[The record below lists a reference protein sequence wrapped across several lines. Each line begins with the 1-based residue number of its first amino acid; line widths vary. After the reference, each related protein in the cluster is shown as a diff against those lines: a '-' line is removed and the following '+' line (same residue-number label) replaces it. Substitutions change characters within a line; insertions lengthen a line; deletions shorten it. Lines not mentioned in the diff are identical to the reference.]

1 MARLVNFKL
10 EKYDQQFMRAGLDR
24 MERAMGEL
32 QMQAVLKI
40 VKSYDNRRPVY
51 KTGKDAGKI
60 YTARDYDIMAKTIRV
75 VRRDD
80 KKDVR
85 LYVGNFKTWW
95 AVQMEYGRGAWK
107 GGPKPFLRPAIT
119 ASRGKM
125 QMILETASGTESTIT
140 SGGEKVGHVTLESG
154 SGQTAE

>member
-40 VKSYDNRRPVY
+40 VKSYEHRRPVY
-51 KTGKDAGKI
+51 GKGKDKGKI
-60 YTARDYDIMAKTIRV
+60 WTARDMDIMAKTIRV

-107 GGPKPFLRPAIT
+107 GGPKSFLRPAVA
-119 ASRGKM
+119 ASRSRM
-125 QMILETASGTESTIT
+125 Q
-140 SGGEKVGHVTLESG
+140 VVLESG
-154 SGQTAE
+154 SGQTETGKGTGWSEVK